1 MKKIYSFFM
10 ALCLSAL
17 MLNAKTVET
26 TLWEGEYTN
35 GVEINSTAIATFKAG
50 DILRVYV
57 TVLSEEGANFKIVYK
72 GAPDWTETTIP
83 SMENQWPWVNNGETY
98 KDITLTEA
106 DLTTM
111 AGKNIYIYKGDNSTI
126 NKVTLISEEKDT
138 KETTLWEGEY
148 TGEIELNAA
157 TVATFKA
164 GDILRVYVTASE
176 KGDNFKLVYKGEA
189 NNWQETAIPSVNN
202 TWPWINGGEDRFEV
216 TFTAADI
223 AALASMN
230 IYLANGGR
238 SIVKVSLLTEDQ
250 GGSTGIDNSSAN
262 FGGSQKIL
270 RDGQLYILYKG
281 TMYDVRGN
289 VVK

>member
-1 MKKIYSFFM
+1 M
-10 ALCLSAL
+10 ALCLSVL

-26 TLWEGEYTN
+26 TLWEGVYA
-35 GVEINSTAIATFKAG
+35 GEIELNAATIASFKAG

-57 TVLSEEGANFKIVYK
+57 TVPGSGANFKIVYK
-72 GAPDWTETTIP
+72 GAPDWSETTIP
-83 SMENQWPWVNNGETY
+83 SMENQWPWVNGGETY

-111 AGKNIYIYKGDNSTI
+111 TGKNIYIYKGENSTI
-126 NKVTLISEEKDT
+126 NKVSLISEEKDT

-164 GDILRVYVTASE
+164 DDILRVYVAASAE
-176 KGDNFKLVYKGEA
+176 GGNFKLVYKGEPD
-189 NNWQETAIPSVNN
+189 WSETAIPSVNS

-216 TFTAADI
+216 TFTDADI

-238 SIVKVSLLTEDQ
+238 SITKVSLLSEDQ
-250 GGSTGIDNSSAN
+250 GCTTGLGEVQGDKVKSTKVIENGV
-262 FGGSQKIL
+262 
-270 RDGQLYILYKG
+270 LYIKYKG
-281 TMYDVRGN
+281 TMYN
-289 VVK
+289 VQGQMIK

>member
-1 MKKIYSFFM
+1 MKKFYSLFM
-10 ALCLSAL
+10 ALCLSVL

-26 TLWEGEYTN
+26 TLWEGVYA
-35 GVEINSTAIATFKAG
+35 GEIELNVATIASFKAG
-50 DILRVYV
+50 DILRVYL
-57 TVLSEEGANFKIVYK
+57 TVPESGANFKIVYK

-83 SMENQWPWVNNGETY
+83 SMENQWPWVNGGETY

-111 AGKNIYIYKGDNSTI
+111 TGKNIYIYKGENSTI
-126 NKVTLISEEKDT
+126 NKVSLISEEKDT
-138 KETTLWEGEY
+138 KETTLWEREY

-164 GDILRVYVTASE
+164 DDILRVYVAASAE
-176 KGDNFKLVYKGEA
+176 GGNFKIVYKGA
-189 NNWQETAIPSVNN
+189 PDWSETAIPSVNS

-216 TFTAADI
+216 TFTDADI

-238 SIVKVSLLTEDQ
+238 SIVKVSLLSGDQ
-250 GGSTGIDNSSAN
+250 GGTTGLGEVQGDKVLCTKVIEN
-262 FGGSQKIL
+262 GV
-270 RDGQLYILYKG
+270 LYIKYKG
-281 TMYDVRGN
+281 TIYN
-289 VVK
+289 VQGQMIK

>member
-1 MKKIYSFFM
+1 M
-10 ALCLSAL
+10 ALCLSVL

-26 TLWEGEYTN
+26 TLWEGVYA
-35 GVEINSTAIATFKAG
+35 GEIELNAATIATFKAG

-57 TVLSEEGANFKIVYK
+57 TVPESGANFKIVYK

-83 SMENQWPWVNNGETY
+83 SMENQWPWVNGGETY

-106 DLTTM
+106 DLTAF
-111 AGKNIYIYKGDNSTI
+111 AGKNIYVYKGENSTI
-126 NKVTLISEEKDT
+126 NKVSLISEEKDT

-164 GDILRVYVTASE
+164 NDILRVYVAASAE
-176 KGDNFKLVYKGEA
+176 GGNFKLVYKGEPD
-189 NNWQETAIPSVNN
+189 WTETAIPSVNN

-216 TFTAADI
+216 TFTNADI

-238 SIVKVSLLTEDQ
+238 SIVKVSLISEDQ
-250 GGSTGIDNSSAN
+250 GGTTGLGEVQGDKVLSTKVIENGV
-262 FGGSQKIL
+262 
-270 RDGQLYILYKG
+270 LYIKYKG
-281 TMYDVRGN
+281 TMYN
-289 VVK
+289 VQGQMIK

>member
-1 MKKIYSFFM
+1 MKKIHSLCM
-10 ALCLSAL
+10 ALCLSVL

-26 TLWEGEYTN
+26 TLWEGVYA
-35 GVEINSTAIATFKAG
+35 GEIELNAATIASFKAG

-57 TVLSEEGANFKIVYK
+57 TVPENGANFKIVYK

-83 SMENQWPWVNNGETY
+83 SMENQWPWVNGGETY

-111 AGKNIYIYKGDNSTI
+111 TGKNIYIYKGENSTI
-126 NKVTLISEEKDT
+126 NKVSLISEEKDT

-164 GDILRVYVTASE
+164 DDILRVYVAASAE
-176 KGDNFKLVYKGEA
+176 GGNFKIVYKGA
-189 NNWQETAIPSVNN
+189 PDWSETAIPSVNS

-216 TFTAADI
+216 TFTDADI

-238 SIVKVSLLTEDQ
+238 SITKVSLLSEDQ
-250 GGSTGIDNSSAN
+250 GCTTGLGEVQGDKVKSTKVIENGV
-262 FGGSQKIL
+262 
-270 RDGQLYILYKG
+270 LYIKYKG
-281 TMYDVRGN
+281 TMYN
-289 VVK
+289 VQGQMIK

>member
-1 MKKIYSFFM
+1 MKKFYSLFM
-10 ALCLSAL
+10 ALCLSVL

-26 TLWEGEYTN
+26 TLWEGVYA
-35 GVEINSTAIATFKAG
+35 GEIELNAATIASFKAG
-50 DILRVYV
+50 DILRVYL
-57 TVLSEEGANFKIVYK
+57 TVPESGANFKIVYK
-72 GAPDWTETTIP
+72 GAPDWSETTIP
-83 SMENQWPWVNNGETY
+83 SMESQWPWVNGGETY

-111 AGKNIYIYKGDNSTI
+111 TGKNIYIYKGENSTI
-126 NKVTLISEEKDT
+126 NKVSLISEEKDT

-164 GDILRVYVTASE
+164 DDILRVYVAASAE
-176 KGDNFKLVYKGEA
+176 GGNFKIVYKGA
-189 NNWQETAIPSVNN
+189 PDWSETAIPSVNS

-216 TFTAADI
+216 TFTDADI

-238 SIVKVSLLTEDQ
+238 SIVKVSLLSGDQ
-250 GGSTGIDNSSAN
+250 GGTTGLGEVQGDKVLSTKVIENGV
-262 FGGSQKIL
+262 
-270 RDGQLYILYKG
+270 LYIKYKG
-281 TMYDVRGN
+281 TMYN
-289 VVK
+289 VQGQMIK

>member
-1 MKKIYSFFM
+1 MKKIHSLCM
-10 ALCLSAL
+10 ALCLSVL

-26 TLWEGEYTN
+26 TLWEGVYA
-35 GVEINSTAIATFKAG
+35 GEIELNAATIASFKAG

-57 TVLSEEGANFKIVYK
+57 TVPENGANFKIVYK
-72 GAPDWTETTIP
+72 GAPDWSETTIP
-83 SMENQWPWVNNGETY
+83 SIGDQWPWVNGGETY
-98 KDITLTEA
+98 KEFVLTEA

-111 AGKNIYIYKGDNSTI
+111 TGKNIYIYKGENSTI
-126 NKVTLISEEKDT
+126 NKVSLISEEKEM

-164 GDILRVYVTASE
+164 DDILRVYVAASAE
-176 KGDNFKLVYKGEA
+176 GGNFKLFYKGEPD
-189 NNWQETAIPSVNN
+189 WSETAIPSVNN

-216 TFTAADI
+216 TFTDADI

-238 SIVKVSLLTEDQ
+238 SITKVSLLSEDQ
-250 GGSTGIDNSSAN
+250 GCTTGLGEVQGDKVKSTKVIENGV
-262 FGGSQKIL
+262 
-270 RDGQLYILYKG
+270 LYIKYKG
-281 TMYDVRGN
+281 TMYN
-289 VVK
+289 VQGQMIK

>member
-1 MKKIYSFFM
+1 MKKFYSLFM
-10 ALCLSAL
+10 ALCLSVL

-26 TLWEGEYTN
+26 TLWEGVYA
-35 GVEINSTAIATFKAG
+35 GEIELNAATIASFKAG

-57 TVLSEEGANFKIVYK
+57 TVPESGANFKIVYK

-83 SMENQWPWVNNGETY
+83 SMENQWPWVNGGETY

-111 AGKNIYIYKGDNSTI
+111 TGKNIYIYKGENSTI
-126 NKVTLISEEKDT
+126 NKVSLISEEKDT

-164 GDILRVYVTASE
+164 DDILRVYVAASAE
-176 KGDNFKLVYKGEA
+176 GGNFKIVYKGA
-189 NNWQETAIPSVNN
+189 PDWSETAIPSVNS

-216 TFTAADI
+216 TFTDADI

-238 SIVKVSLLTEDQ
+238 SIVKVSLLSGDQ
-250 GGSTGIDNSSAN
+250 GGTTGLGEVQGDKVLCTKVIEN
-262 FGGSQKIL
+262 GV
-270 RDGQLYILYKG
+270 LYIKYKG
-281 TMYDVRGN
+281 TIYN
-289 VVK
+289 VQGQMIK

>member
-1 MKKIYSFFM
+1 MKKFYSLFM
-10 ALCLSAL
+10 ALCLSVL

-26 TLWEGEYTN
+26 TLWENVYAGEIELNAAT
-35 GVEINSTAIATFKAG
+35 IASFKAG
-50 DILRVYV
+50 DILRVYL
-57 TVLSEEGANFKIVYK
+57 TVPESGANFKIVYK
-72 GAPDWTETTIP
+72 GAPDWSETTIP
-83 SMENQWPWVNNGETY
+83 SMESQWPWVNGGETY

-111 AGKNIYIYKGDNSTI
+111 TGKNIYIYKGENSTI
-126 NKVTLISEEKDT
+126 NKVSLISEEKDT

-164 GDILRVYVTASE
+164 DDILRVYVAASAE
-176 KGDNFKLVYKGEA
+176 GGNFKIVYKGA
-189 NNWQETAIPSVNN
+189 PDWSETAIPSVNS

-216 TFTAADI
+216 TFTDADI

-238 SIVKVSLLTEDQ
+238 SIVKVSLLSGDQ
-250 GGSTGIDNSSAN
+250 GGTTGLGEVQGDKVLSTKVIENGV
-262 FGGSQKIL
+262 
-270 RDGQLYILYKG
+270 LYIMYKG
-281 TMYDVRGN
+281 TMYDVRGQMI
-289 VVK
+289 K

>member
-1 MKKIYSFFM
+1 M
-10 ALCLSAL
+10 ALCLSVL

-26 TLWEGEYTN
+26 TLWEGVYA
-35 GVEINSTAIATFKAG
+35 GEIELNAATIASFKAG
-50 DILRVYV
+50 DILRVYL
-57 TVLSEEGANFKIVYK
+57 TVPESGANFKIVYK
-72 GAPDWTETTIP
+72 GAPDWSETTIP
-83 SMENQWPWVNNGETY
+83 SMESQWPWVNGGETY

-111 AGKNIYIYKGDNSTI
+111 TGKNIYIYKGENSTI
-126 NKVTLISEEKDT
+126 NKVSLISEEKDT

-164 GDILRVYVTASE
+164 DDILRVYVAASAE
-176 KGDNFKLVYKGEA
+176 GGNFKIVYKGA
-189 NNWQETAIPSVNN
+189 PDWSETAIPSVNS

-216 TFTAADI
+216 TFTDADI

-238 SIVKVSLLTEDQ
+238 SIVKVSLLSGDQ
-250 GGSTGIDNSSAN
+250 GGTTGLGEVQGDKVLSTKVIENGV
-262 FGGSQKIL
+262 
-270 RDGQLYILYKG
+270 LYIMYKG
-281 TMYDVRGN
+281 TMYDVRGQMI
-289 VVK
+289 K

>member
-1 MKKIYSFFM
+1 MKKIHSLCM
-10 ALCLSAL
+10 ALCLSVL

-26 TLWEGEYTN
+26 TLWENVYAGEIELNAAT
-35 GVEINSTAIATFKAG
+35 IASFKAG

-57 TVLSEEGANFKIVYK
+57 TVPGSGANFKIVYK

-83 SMENQWPWVNNGETY
+83 SMENQWPWVNGGETY

-111 AGKNIYIYKGDNSTI
+111 TGKNIYIYKGENSTI
-126 NKVTLISEEKDT
+126 NKVSLISEEKDT

-164 GDILRVYVTASE
+164 DDILRVYVAASAE
-176 KGDNFKLVYKGEA
+176 GGNFKLVYKGEPD
-189 NNWQETAIPSVNN
+189 WSETAIPSVNS

-216 TFTAADI
+216 TFTDADI

-238 SIVKVSLLTEDQ
+238 SITKVSLLSEDQ
-250 GGSTGIDNSSAN
+250 GCTTGIGEVQGDKVKSTKVIEN
-262 FGGSQKIL
+262 GV
-270 RDGQLYILYKG
+270 LYIKYKG
-281 TMYDVRGN
+281 TMYN
-289 VVK
+289 VQGQMIK

>member
-1 MKKIYSFFM
+1 MKKFYSLFM
-10 ALCLSAL
+10 ALCLSVL

-26 TLWEGEYTN
+26 TLWEGVYA
-35 GVEINSTAIATFKAG
+35 GEIELNAATIASFKAG

-57 TVLSEEGANFKIVYK
+57 TVPESGANFKIVYK
-72 GAPDWTETTIP
+72 GAPDWSETTIP
-83 SMENQWPWVNNGETY
+83 SMESQWPWVNGGETY

-111 AGKNIYIYKGDNSTI
+111 TGKNIYIYKGENSTI
-126 NKVTLISEEKDT
+126 NKVSLISEEKDT

-164 GDILRVYVTASE
+164 DDILRVYVAASAE
-176 KGDNFKLVYKGEA
+176 GGNFKIVYKGA
-189 NNWQETAIPSVNN
+189 PDWSETAIPSVNS

-216 TFTAADI
+216 TFTDADI

-238 SIVKVSLLTEDQ
+238 SIVKVSLLSGDQ
-250 GGSTGIDNSSAN
+250 GGTTGLGEVQGDKVLSTKVIENGV
-262 FGGSQKIL
+262 
-270 RDGQLYILYKG
+270 LYIKYK
-281 TMYDVRGN
+281 
-289 VVK
+289 

>member
-1 MKKIYSFFM
+1 MKKFYSLFM
-10 ALCLSAL
+10 ALCLSVL

-26 TLWEGEYTN
+26 TLWEGVYA
-35 GVEINSTAIATFKAG
+35 GEIELNAATIASFKAG
-50 DILRVYV
+50 DILRVYL
-57 TVLSEEGANFKIVYK
+57 TVPESGANFKIVYK

-83 SMENQWPWVNNGETY
+83 SMENQWPWVNGGETY

-111 AGKNIYIYKGDNSTI
+111 TGKNIYIYKGENSTI
-126 NKVTLISEEKDT
+126 NIVSLISEEKDT

-164 GDILRVYVTASE
+164 DDILRVYVAASAE
-176 KGDNFKLVYKGEA
+176 GGNFKIVYKGA
-189 NNWQETAIPSVNN
+189 PDWSETAIPSVNS

-216 TFTAADI
+216 TFTDADI

-238 SIVKVSLLTEDQ
+238 SIVKVSLLSGDQ
-250 GGSTGIDNSSAN
+250 GGTTGLGEVQGDKVLCTKVIEN
-262 FGGSQKIL
+262 GV
-270 RDGQLYILYKG
+270 LYIKYKG
-281 TMYDVRGN
+281 TIYN
-289 VVK
+289 VQGQMIK

>member
-1 MKKIYSFFM
+1 MKKFYSLFM

-35 GVEINSTAIATFKAG
+35 GVEINSATIATFKAG

-57 TVLSEEGANFKIVYK
+57 TVPENGANFKIVYK
-72 GAPDWTETTIP
+72 GAPDWSETTIP
-83 SMENQWPWVNNGETY
+83 SINDQWPWVNGGETY
-98 KDITLTEA
+98 KEFALTAE
-106 DLTTM
+106 DLTAF
-111 AGKNIYIYKGDNSTI
+111 AGKNIYVYKGEYSTI
-126 NKVTLISEEKDT
+126 SKVSLISEEKDM
-138 KETTLWEGEY
+138 KETTLWEGES
-148 TGEIELNAA
+148 TGDIELNAA

-164 GDILRVYVTASE
+164 NDILRVYVAASAE
-176 KGDNFKLVYKGEA
+176 GGNFKLVYKGEPD
-189 NNWQETAIPSVNN
+189 WKEKAIPSVNSS
-202 TWPWINGGEDRFEV
+202 WPWINGGEDRFEV

-230 IYLANGGR
+230 IYLGNGGR
-238 SIVKVSLLTEDQ
+238 SIVKVSLISEDQ

-270 RDGQLYILYKG
+270 RDGQLYILYNGAK
-281 TMYDVRGN
+281 YN
-289 VVK
+289 VQGQVIK

>member
-1 MKKIYSFFM
+1 MKKIHSLCM
-10 ALCLSAL
+10 ALCLSVL

-26 TLWEGEYTN
+26 TLWEGVYA
-35 GVEINSTAIATFKAG
+35 GEIELNAATIASFKAG

-57 TVLSEEGANFKIVYK
+57 TVPESGANFKIVYK
-72 GAPDWTETTIP
+72 GAPNWTETTIP
-83 SMENQWPWVNNGETY
+83 SMENQWPWVNGGETY

-111 AGKNIYIYKGDNSTI
+111 TGKNIYIYKGENSTI
-126 NKVTLISEEKDT
+126 NKVSLISEEKDT

-164 GDILRVYVTASE
+164 DDILRVYVAASAE
-176 KGDNFKLVYKGEA
+176 GGNFKLVYKGEPDW
-189 NNWQETAIPSVNN
+189 NETAIPSVKS
-202 TWPWINGGEDRFEV
+202 TWPWINGGADRFEV
-216 TFTAADI
+216 TFTDADI

-238 SIVKVSLLTEDQ
+238 SITKVSLLSEDQ
-250 GGSTGIDNSSAN
+250 GCTTGLGEVQGDKVKSTKVIENGV
-262 FGGSQKIL
+262 
-270 RDGQLYILYKG
+270 LYIKYKG
-281 TMYDVRGN
+281 TMYN
-289 VVK
+289 VQGQMIK

>member
-1 MKKIYSFFM
+1 MKKFYSLFM
-10 ALCLSAL
+10 ALCLSVL

-26 TLWEGEYTN
+26 TLWEGVYA
-35 GVEINSTAIATFKAG
+35 GEIELNAATIASFKAG
-50 DILRVYV
+50 DILRVYL
-57 TVLSEEGANFKIVYK
+57 TVPESGANFKIVYK

-83 SMENQWPWVNNGETY
+83 SMENQWPWVNGGETY

-111 AGKNIYIYKGDNSTI
+111 TGKNIYIYKGENSTI
-126 NKVTLISEEKDT
+126 NIVSLISEEKDT

-164 GDILRVYVTASE
+164 DDILRVYVAASAE
-176 KGDNFKLVYKGEA
+176 GGNFKIVYKGA
-189 NNWQETAIPSVNN
+189 PDWSETAIPSVNS

-216 TFTAADI
+216 TFTDADI

-238 SIVKVSLLTEDQ
+238 SIVKVSLLSGDQ
-250 GGSTGIDNSSAN
+250 GGTTGLGEVQGDKVLSTKVIENGV
-262 FGGSQKIL
+262 
-270 RDGQLYILYKG
+270 LYIMYKG

>member
-1 MKKIYSFFM
+1 MKKIYSLCM
-10 ALCLSAL
+10 ALCLSVL

-26 TLWEGEYTN
+26 TLWEGVYA
-35 GVEINSTAIATFKAG
+35 GEIELNAATIASFKAG
-50 DILRVYV
+50 DILRVYL
-57 TVLSEEGANFKIVYK
+57 TVPESGANFKIVYK

-83 SMENQWPWVNNGETY
+83 SMENQWPWINGGETY

-111 AGKNIYIYKGDNSTI
+111 TGKNIYIYKGENSTI
-126 NKVTLISEEKDT
+126 NKVSLISEEKDT

-164 GDILRVYVTASE
+164 DDILRVYVAASAE
-176 KGDNFKLVYKGEA
+176 GGNFKLVYKGEPD
-189 NNWQETAIPSVNN
+189 WSETAIPSVNN

-216 TFTAADI
+216 TFTDADI

-238 SIVKVSLLTEDQ
+238 SIVKVSLLSGDQ
-250 GGSTGIDNSSAN
+250 GGTTGLGEVQGDKVLSTKVIENGV
-262 FGGSQKIL
+262 
-270 RDGQLYILYKG
+270 LYIKYKG
-281 TMYDVRGN
+281 TMYN
-289 VVK
+289 VQGQMIK

>member
-1 MKKIYSFFM
+1 M
-10 ALCLSAL
+10 ALCLSVL

-26 TLWEGEYTN
+26 TLWEGVYA
-35 GVEINSTAIATFKAG
+35 GEIELNAATIASFKAG

-57 TVLSEEGANFKIVYK
+57 TVPESGANFKIVYK

-83 SMENQWPWVNNGETY
+83 SMENQWPWVNGGETY

-111 AGKNIYIYKGDNSTI
+111 TGKNIYIYKGENSTI
-126 NKVTLISEEKDT
+126 NKVSLISEEKDT

-164 GDILRVYVTASE
+164 DDILRVYVAASAE
-176 KGDNFKLVYKGEA
+176 GGNFKIVYKGA
-189 NNWQETAIPSVNN
+189 PDWSETAIPSVNS

-216 TFTAADI
+216 TFTDADI

-238 SIVKVSLLTEDQ
+238 SIVKVSLLSGDQ
-250 GGSTGIDNSSAN
+250 GGTTGLGEVQGDKVLSTKVIENGV
-262 FGGSQKIL
+262 
-270 RDGQLYILYKG
+270 LYIKYKG
-281 TMYDVRGN
+281 TMYN
-289 VVK
+289 VQGQMIK

>member
-1 MKKIYSFFM
+1 M
-10 ALCLSAL
+10 ALCLSVL

-26 TLWEGEYTN
+26 TLWEGVYA
-35 GVEINSTAIATFKAG
+35 GEIELNAATIASFKAG
-50 DILRVYV
+50 DILRVYL
-57 TVLSEEGANFKIVYK
+57 TVPESGANFKIVYK

-83 SMENQWPWVNNGETY
+83 SMENQWPWVNGGETY

-111 AGKNIYIYKGDNSTI
+111 TGKNIYIYKGENSTI
-126 NKVTLISEEKDT
+126 NKVSLISEEKDT

-164 GDILRVYVTASE
+164 DDILRVYVAASAE
-176 KGDNFKLVYKGEA
+176 GGNFKIVYKGA
-189 NNWQETAIPSVNN
+189 PDWSETAIPSVNS

-216 TFTAADI
+216 TFTDADI

-238 SIVKVSLLTEDQ
+238 SIVKVSLLSGDQ
-250 GGSTGIDNSSAN
+250 GGTTGLGEVQGDKVLSTKVIENGV
-262 FGGSQKIL
+262 
-270 RDGQLYILYKG
+270 LYIKYKG
-281 TMYDVRGN
+281 TMYN
-289 VVK
+289 VQGQMIK

>member
-1 MKKIYSFFM
+1 MKKIYSLCM
-10 ALCLSAL
+10 ALCLSVL

-26 TLWEGEYTN
+26 TLWEGVYA
-35 GVEINSTAIATFKAG
+35 GEIELNAATIASFKAG
-50 DILRVYV
+50 DILRVYL
-57 TVLSEEGANFKIVYK
+57 TVPESGANFKIVYK

-83 SMENQWPWVNNGETY
+83 SMENQWPWVNGGETY

-111 AGKNIYIYKGDNSTI
+111 TGKNIYIYKGENSTI
-126 NKVTLISEEKDT
+126 NIVSLISEEKDT

-164 GDILRVYVTASE
+164 DDILRVYVAASAE
-176 KGDNFKLVYKGEA
+176 GGNFKIVYKGA
-189 NNWQETAIPSVNN
+189 PDWSETAIPSVNS

-216 TFTAADI
+216 TFTDADI

-238 SIVKVSLLTEDQ
+238 SIVKVSLISENQ
-250 GGSTGIDNSSAN
+250 GGTTAIENAASATL
-262 FGGSQKIL
+262 GESQKII
-270 RDGQLYILYKG
+270 RNGQLLIL
-281 TMYDVRGN
+281 RGEK
-289 VVK
+289 VYTVTGAEIH

>member
-1 MKKIYSFFM
+1 M
-10 ALCLSAL
+10 ALCLSVL

-26 TLWEGEYTN
+26 TLWEGVYA
-35 GVEINSTAIATFKAG
+35 GEIELNAATIASFKAG
-50 DILRVYV
+50 DILRVYL
-57 TVLSEEGANFKIVYK
+57 TVPESGANFKIVYK

-83 SMENQWPWVNNGETY
+83 SMENQWPWVNGGETY

-111 AGKNIYIYKGDNSTI
+111 TGKNIYIYKGENSTI
-126 NKVTLISEEKDT
+126 NIVSLISEEKDT

-164 GDILRVYVTASE
+164 DDILRVYVAASAE
-176 KGDNFKLVYKGEA
+176 GGNFKIVYKGA
-189 NNWQETAIPSVNN
+189 PDWSETAIPSVNS

-216 TFTAADI
+216 TFTDADI

-238 SIVKVSLLTEDQ
+238 SIVKVSLLSGDQ
-250 GGSTGIDNSSAN
+250 GGTTGLGEVQGDKVLSTKVIENGV
-262 FGGSQKIL
+262 
-270 RDGQLYILYKG
+270 LYIKYKG
-281 TMYDVRGN
+281 TMYN
-289 VVK
+289 VQGQMIK

>member
-1 MKKIYSFFM
+1 MKKIHSLCM
-10 ALCLSAL
+10 ALCLSVL

-26 TLWEGEYTN
+26 TLWEGVYA
-35 GVEINSTAIATFKAG
+35 GEIELNAATIASFKAG

-57 TVLSEEGANFKIVYK
+57 TVPGSGANFKIVYK

-83 SMENQWPWVNNGETY
+83 SMENQWPWVNGGETY

-111 AGKNIYIYKGDNSTI
+111 TGKNIYIYKGENSTI
-126 NKVTLISEEKDT
+126 NKVSLISEEKDT

-164 GDILRVYVTASE
+164 DDILRVYVAASAE
-176 KGDNFKLVYKGEA
+176 GGNFKIVYKGA
-189 NNWQETAIPSVNN
+189 PDWSETAIPSVNS

-216 TFTAADI
+216 TFTDADI

-238 SIVKVSLLTEDQ
+238 SITKVSLLSEDQ
-250 GGSTGIDNSSAN
+250 GCTTGIGEVQGDKVKSTKVIEN
-262 FGGSQKIL
+262 GV
-270 RDGQLYILYKG
+270 LYIKYKG
-281 TMYDVRGN
+281 TMYN
-289 VVK
+289 VQGQMIK

>member
-1 MKKIYSFFM
+1 MKKIHSLCM
-10 ALCLSAL
+10 ALCLSVL

-26 TLWEGEYTN
+26 TLWEGVYAGQIELNAAT
-35 GVEINSTAIATFKAG
+35 IASFKAG

-57 TVLSEEGANFKIVYK
+57 TVPENGANFKIVYK
-72 GAPDWTETTIP
+72 GAPDWSETTIP
-83 SMENQWPWVNNGETY
+83 SMENQWPWVNGGETY

-111 AGKNIYIYKGDNSTI
+111 TGKNIYIYKGENSTI
-126 NKVTLISEEKDT
+126 NKVSLISEEKDT

-164 GDILRVYVTASE
+164 DDILRVYVAASAE
-176 KGDNFKLVYKGEA
+176 GGNFKIVYKGA
-189 NNWQETAIPSVNN
+189 PDWSETAIPSVNS

-216 TFTAADI
+216 TFTDADI

-238 SIVKVSLLTEDQ
+238 SITKVSLLSEDQ
-250 GGSTGIDNSSAN
+250 GCTTDLGEVQGDNVKSTKVIENGV
-262 FGGSQKIL
+262 
-270 RDGQLYILYKG
+270 LYIKYKG
-281 TMYDVRGN
+281 TMYN
-289 VVK
+289 VQGQMIK

>member
-1 MKKIYSFFM
+1 MKKFYSLFM
-10 ALCLSAL
+10 ALCLSVL

-26 TLWEGEYTN
+26 TLWEGVYA
-35 GVEINSTAIATFKAG
+35 GEIELNAATIASFKAG

-57 TVLSEEGANFKIVYK
+57 TVPESGANFKIVYK

-83 SMENQWPWVNNGETY
+83 SMENQWPWVNGGETY

-111 AGKNIYIYKGDNSTI
+111 TGKNIYIYKGENSTI
-126 NKVTLISEEKDT
+126 NKVSLISEEKDT

-164 GDILRVYVTASE
+164 DDILRVYVAASAE
-176 KGDNFKLVYKGEA
+176 GGNFKLFYKGEPD
-189 NNWQETAIPSVNN
+189 WSETAIPSVNS

-216 TFTAADI
+216 TFTDADI

-238 SIVKVSLLTEDQ
+238 SITKVSLLSEDQ
-250 GGSTGIDNSSAN
+250 GCTTGLGEVQGDKVKSTKVIENGV
-262 FGGSQKIL
+262 
-270 RDGQLYILYKG
+270 LYIKYKG
-281 TMYDVRGN
+281 TMYN
-289 VVK
+289 VQGQMIK

>member
-1 MKKIYSFFM
+1 MKKFYSLFM
-10 ALCLSAL
+10 ALCLSVL

-26 TLWEGEYTN
+26 TLWENVYAGEIELNAAT
-35 GVEINSTAIATFKAG
+35 IASFKAG
-50 DILRVYV
+50 DILRVYL
-57 TVLSEEGANFKIVYK
+57 TVPESGANFKIVYK

-83 SMENQWPWVNNGETY
+83 SMENQWPWVNGGETY

-111 AGKNIYIYKGDNSTI
+111 TGKNIYIYKGENSTI
-126 NKVTLISEEKDT
+126 NKVSLISEEKDT

-164 GDILRVYVTASE
+164 DDILRVYVAASAE
-176 KGDNFKLVYKGEA
+176 GGNFKLFYKGEPD
-189 NNWQETAIPSVNN
+189 WSETAIPSVNS

-216 TFTAADI
+216 TFTDADI

-238 SIVKVSLLTEDQ
+238 SIVKVSLLSGDQ
-250 GGSTGIDNSSAN
+250 GGTTGLGEVQGDKVLSTKVIENGV
-262 FGGSQKIL
+262 
-270 RDGQLYILYKG
+270 LYIKYKG
-281 TMYDVRGN
+281 TMYN
-289 VVK
+289 VQGQMIK

>member
-1 MKKIYSFFM
+1 MKKFYSLFM
-10 ALCLSAL
+10 ALCLSVL

-26 TLWEGEYTN
+26 TLWEGVYA
-35 GVEINSTAIATFKAG
+35 GEIELNAATIASFKAG
-50 DILRVYV
+50 DILRVYL
-57 TVLSEEGANFKIVYK
+57 TVPESGANFKIVYK

-83 SMENQWPWVNNGETY
+83 SMENQWPWVNGGETY

-111 AGKNIYIYKGDNSTI
+111 TGKNIYIYKGENSTI
-126 NKVTLISEEKDT
+126 NKVSLISEEKDT

-164 GDILRVYVTASE
+164 DDILRVYVAASAE
-176 KGDNFKLVYKGEA
+176 GGNFKIVYKGA
-189 NNWQETAIPSVNN
+189 PDWSETAIPSVNS
-202 TWPWINGGEDRFEV
+202 TWPWINGGKDRFEV
-216 TFTAADI
+216 TFTDADI

-238 SIVKVSLLTEDQ
+238 SIVKVSLLSGDQ
-250 GGSTGIDNSSAN
+250 GGTTGLGEVQGDKVLCTKVIEN
-262 FGGSQKIL
+262 GV
-270 RDGQLYILYKG
+270 LYIKYKG
-281 TMYDVRGN
+281 TMYN
-289 VVK
+289 VQGQMIK